1 MRDSVF
7 KSFYNNPNPFK
18 NKADGFTFRLSGI
31 SLIIFILR
39 IIIDYFSK
47 EYVIKGMYEYVAL
60 GIVTFSIILACIF
73 SLSLPA
79 RFFSLI
85 LKNIFV
91 KSQIKSLEPITSDTK
106 ESESKNISDEEKLDD
121 KLVENLIDIKDE
133 LKLKSQK
140 QFAFLLLCSKENN
153 FQLRSDTWFLE
164 HFNKIFKIEIKAQFL
179 SQVKNEINFI
189 LNLNNDLSR
198 NQEKYLKLY
207 HDIQDKLNSNI

>member
-1 MRDSVF
+1 MNVFSKRLDKF

-18 NKADGFTFRLSGI
+18 NKADDFVFRFFGV
-31 SLIIFILR
+31 SLIFVILR

-47 EYVIKGMYEYVAL
+47 EYVIKGMYEYVAFA
-60 GIVTFSIILACIF
+60 IVQLSIILAC
-73 SLSLPA
+73 
-79 RFFSLI
+79 FFSLI

-179 SQVKNEINFI
+179 
-189 LNLNNDLSR
+189 
-198 NQEKYLKLY
+198 
-207 HDIQDKLNSNI
+207 

>member
-1 MRDSVF
+1 MNVFSKRLDKF

-18 NKADGFTFRLSGI
+18 NKADDFVFRFFGV
-31 SLIIFILR
+31 SLIFVILR

-47 EYVIKGMYEYVAL
+47 EYVIKGMYEYVAFA
-60 GIVTFSIILACIF
+60 IVQLSIILAC
-73 SLSLPA
+73 
-79 RFFSLI
+79 FFSLI